1 MNKKRIDLEKSPMMN
16 TQGMSA
22 AQWIIIIP
30 FLGLPVLV
38 YLIAFLLSNAMIATI
53 FLGVVGFVGILFR
66 NVFLNKITEIY
77 RSKKYAMVAGFKEQ
91 N

>member
-1 MNKKRIDLEKSPMMN
+1 MDYN
-16 TQGMSA
+16 T
-22 AQWIIIIP
+22 
-30 FLGLPVLV
+30 PVLI
-38 YLIAFLLSNAMIATI
+38 YFIAFLVSNAMIATI
-53 FLGVVGFVGILFR
+53 VLGAIGVVGILLR